1 MFALSLTSCPD
12 TTIPQLSLGAAR
24 SCSIDELDAFRELS
38 QQNERDSL
46 WIAFVDVGQG
56 DATWIRTPGTRDLD
70 AKEIIVDSGN
80 CLISNGGCG
89 LNSQVNDDYD
99 SDGIGALLSFM
110 NENGWISDSPIDY
123 LVATHP
129 DKDHYGGTWKLLQE
143 YQVGAFISSGYP
155 TDNRTYQIALEAV
168 RNEPGLVNLTPV
180 SVKGL
185 NSGSEGE
192 MSTESWGRNLNVRLL
207 SADLS
212 TGSDNNSSVVLM
224 IEYLGV
230 RILLTGD
237 AEEPLDERLVALDK
251 ASPGL
256 LRADVLKAGH
266 HGGSGTNSQ
275 ALLDRVFPRPGRHF
289 TVISSGL
296 RDNLPAAETL
306 ARIEAHIGPQG
317 IYRTDRGDARPIK
330 DTSTSPGD
338 DHVLVRV
345 SGEGDLSIC
354 YAYGE

>member
-1 MFALSLTSCPD
+1 MPH
-12 TTIPQLSLGAAR
+12 
-24 SCSIDELDAFRELS
+24 SI
-38 QQNERDSL
+38 
-46 WIAFVDVGQG
+46 
-56 DATWIRTPGTRDLD
+56 
-70 AKEIIVDSGN
+70 
-80 CLISNGGCG
+80 
-89 LNSQVNDDYD
+89 
-99 SDGIGALLSFM
+99 GI
-110 NENGWISDSPIDY
+110 
-123 LVATHP
+123 
-129 DKDHYGGTWKLLQE
+129 
-143 YQVGAFISSGYP
+143 
-155 TDNRTYQIALEAV
+155 
-168 RNEPGLVNLTPV
+168 
-180 SVKGL
+180 
-185 NSGSEGE
+185 
-192 MSTESWGRNLNVRLL
+192 
-207 SADLS
+207 
-212 TGSDNNSSVVLM
+212 
-224 IEYLGV
+224 
-230 RILLTGD
+230 TGD
-237 AEEPLDERLVALDK
+237 AEEPLDERLVALDN

-266 HGGSGTNSQ
+266 HGGNGTNSQ